1 MSNAPL
7 FVAIDSSALVT
18 VSGGSSTKTK
28 KQEPDKDDV
37 PAWSNTLKR
46 IVKGGGKPK
55 TAEQQES
62 EDRRNGWNAAH
73 NALGFNFSKK

>member
-46 IVKGGGKPK
+46 IV
-55 TAEQQES
+55 
-62 EDRRNGWNAAH
+62 
-73 NALGFNFSKK
+73 